1 MRAILLLTVL
11 VVGLAG
17 CADNNASPST
27 PTTSAGGTSDSTD
40 VTPRE
45 DTKQFTLPPR
55 GSIEWKFRL
64 AEGAPLEYEWTA
76 TRPVYFDF
84 HGDYDDGTDEFV
96 SHKEA
101 TLASDADAWIAP
113 FDGRHGWYFQN
124 GNTQTITI
132 TLHTKGEYEVVGR
145 TGGNTAG

>member
-1 MRAILLLTVL
+1 MRVILLLLIL
-11 VVGLAG
+11 VSAGLAG
-17 CADNNASPST
+17 CADNDRPSAPTPPASDARDPAEV
-27 PTTSAGGTSDSTD
+27 TS
-40 VTPRE
+40 RE

-64 AEGAPLEYEWTA
+64 AEGAVMEYDWTA

-101 TLASDADAWIAP
+101 TLASDADKWSAP

-132 TLHTKGEYEVVGR
+132 TLHTKGEYELVGR